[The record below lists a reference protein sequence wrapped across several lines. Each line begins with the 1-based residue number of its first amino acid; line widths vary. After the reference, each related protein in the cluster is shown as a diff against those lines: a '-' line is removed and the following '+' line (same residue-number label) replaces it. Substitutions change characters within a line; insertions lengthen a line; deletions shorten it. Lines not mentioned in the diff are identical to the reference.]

1 MYGLGESLWIGGSS
15 RMKEQKVTYTSLFWL
30 FVVGSVLGF
39 FIEGFWCIIQQGHW
53 EHHAATVWGPFCIIY
68 GIGAVVVYVLS
79 LYLKD
84 RSIFLSFAVFTVAGA
99 AVEYV
104 GSLFQEICFGSTSWD
119 YSQHFLSLGGR
130 VSLKM
135 ALIWGILGVL
145 FVKFLLPLLQRLLI
159 KMQGRGWTI
168 ITILGTVFMVV
179 NLLITSSA
187 VWRWKV
193 RQEGM
198 ESSNVAEQWL
208 DETYGDEKMK
218 SLFPNMQFK

>member
-1 MYGLGESLWIGGSS
+1 M
-15 RMKEQKVTYTSLFWL
+15 
-30 FVVGSVLGF
+30 
-39 FIEGFWCIIQQGHW
+39 
-53 EHHAATVWGPFCIIY
+53 
-68 GIGAVVVYVLS
+68 
-79 LYLKD
+79 
-84 RSIFLSFAVFTVAGA
+84 
-99 AVEYV
+99 
-104 GSLFQEICFGSTSWD
+104 
-119 YSQHFLSLGGR
+119 
-130 VSLKM
+130 SLKM

-198 ESSNVAEQWL
+198 ESSNVVEQWL